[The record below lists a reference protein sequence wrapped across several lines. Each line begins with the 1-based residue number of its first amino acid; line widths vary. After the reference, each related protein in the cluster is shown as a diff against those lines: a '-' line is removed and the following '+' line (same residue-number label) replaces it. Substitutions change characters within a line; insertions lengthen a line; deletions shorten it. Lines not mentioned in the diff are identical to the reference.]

1 MDIILI
7 SRFTLLETPDLIS
20 LGTMG
25 ANINLHHLSSAGILI
40 LPFLYSIR
48 ELMQKRQPFCAMKY
62 MHANPKVSKLWRVI
76 FFPSY
81 EQVFNVD
88 LYHLHLQWCGCLSF
102 AALFELLFSVEFLSI
117 FIFVLEK
124 NSLKQ
129 KKIPPRTKVLTVRTE
144 RQRHKTDV
152 RYTDRTV
159 PSVST
164 HTY

>member
-117 FIFVLEK
+117 FIFRMAIQLCRRLRRICASLRVLYGRTSRK
-124 NSLKQ
+124 VSSSSTRFNIVLRP
-129 KKIPPRTKVLTVRTE
+129 KIF
-144 RQRHKTDV
+144 Q
-152 RYTDRTV
+152 
-159 PSVST
+159 
-164 HTY
+164 